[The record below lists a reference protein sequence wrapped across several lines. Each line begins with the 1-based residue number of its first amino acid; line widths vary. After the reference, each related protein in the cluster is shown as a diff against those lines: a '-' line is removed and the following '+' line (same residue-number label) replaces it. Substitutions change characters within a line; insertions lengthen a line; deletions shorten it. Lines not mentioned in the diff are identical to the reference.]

1 MQIKQQEVAL
11 KEKKIAVDAAARADE
26 LELKERALAAK
37 MELDGFKAG
46 QQATQAEKK
55 LQSDQERE
63 GVRMGIDI
71 AKSRQQATQ
80 KNQPSKGPAK

>member
-1 MQIKQQEVAL
+1 
-11 KEKKIAVDAAARADE
+11 
-26 LELKERALAAK
+26 

-71 AKSRQQATQ
+71 AKSRQQAAQ
-80 KNQPSKGPAK
+80 KNQPTRGPAK